1 MANNIMNIMSVSF
14 NSQAELED
22 FLNRVKGKDD
32 DGEKD
37 FSLQSVVP
45 MPESLQIV
53 SPCDC
58 DRMLAWAAVNKYGI
72 DPEKYP
78 GNVRKAICRE
88 TFSMHK
94 KEKLTASDMVD
105 AYKEA
110 EEARSK
116 LEHVKNGEP
125 INLKHIPYNI
135 EEFDAVAERTLEN
148 AVSYGYVSWY
158 YWRVANWGVKW
169 DVFDVSIRR
178 TNDTEITI
186 NFETPWNTP
195 TCAIVELSR
204 KFPYADIRVEYA
216 DENIG
221 SNCGWYALCKGDIVD
236 VGYPSEGDAAIDF
249 ACNIWGYDA
258 DAYHAEM
265 SLL

>member
-53 SPCDC
+53 SPCD
-58 DRMLAWAAVNKYGI
+58 RMLVWATVNKYGI

-78 GNVRKAICRE
+78 ENVRKAICRE
-88 TFSMHK
+88 TFLLHR
-94 KEKLTASDMVD
+94 KEKLTASDMVCVC
-105 AYKEA
+105 KEA
-110 EEARSK
+110 AEARSK
-116 LEHVKNGEP
+116 LEHVKDSK
-125 INLKHIPYNI
+125 LI

-148 AVSYGYVSWY
+148 AVSYGYSSWY
-158 YWRVANWGVKW
+158 YWRIANWGVKW

-178 TNDTEITI
+178 TNDTEITV
-186 NFETPWNTP
+186 NFKTPWNTP

-204 KFPYADIRVEYA
+204 KFPYANICVEYA
-216 DENIG
+216 DEDIG

-236 VGYPSEGDAAIDF
+236 VGHPSEGNAAIDF

-258 DAYHAEM
+258 DTYRAEM
-265 SLL
+265 NLL

>member
-53 SPCDC
+53 SPCD
-58 DRMLAWAAVNKYGI
+58 RMLAWAAVNKYGI

-78 GNVRKAICRE
+78 ENVRKAICRE
-88 TFSMHK
+88 TFLLHR
-94 KEKLTASDMVD
+94 KEKLTASDMVGVC
-105 AYKEA
+105 KEA
-110 EEARSK
+110 AEARSK
-116 LEHVKNGEP
+116 LEHVKDSKL
-125 INLKHIPYNI
+125 INLKRIPYNV
-135 EEFDAVAERTLEN
+135 EEFDTVAERALEN
-148 AVSYGYVSWY
+148 AVKYGYASWY
-158 YWRVANWGVKW
+158 YWRVSNWGVKW
-169 DVFDVSIRR
+169 DVFDVNIRR
-178 TNDTEITI
+178 INDTEIAI
-186 NFETPWNTP
+186 NFKTPWNTP
-195 TCAIVELSR
+195 ACAIVELSR
-204 KFPYADIRVEYA
+204 KFPHANIRVKYA
-216 DENIG
+216 DEDIG
-221 SNCGWYALCKGDIVD
+221 SNCGWYALCKGDFVD
-236 VGYPSEGDAAIDF
+236 DGYPSKGNAAIDF

-258 DAYHAEM
+258 NAYRAEM